1 MDLRHLAAFVKVVQ
15 TGSFTRAAELLDTQ
29 KAQLSR
35 TVAAFERELGVR
47 LLERS
52 TRSVRTTEIGR
63 AVFERASGILDA
75 GEDLLSFT
83 RQLRAEPQGR
93 LKLTCPEEFGH
104 AVVTGWITGY
114 LARHP
119 KVVIEAD
126 YTARLIDLVHEGF
139 DLAIRVGRLEP
150 SRLAARPLGALHY
163 GLFASPAYLKRR
175 GTPSHPGELDDH
187 ALLMFVTASQRSQ
200 WTLQRGDERHGI
212 GGPAAIRSTSSF
224 LLRDAALAGLGIA
237 RLPLIVL
244 RPPERAALRPVLADW
259 SLPPTP
265 VHAVFPSNRLLA
277 PNVRSFVDHAV
288 DAASLSAPG
297 AS

>member
-35 TVAAFERELGVR
+35 TVAALERELGVR

-63 AVFERASGILDA
+63 AVFERASGILEA
-75 GEDLLSFT
+75 GEELVDFT

-93 LKLTCPEEFGH
+93 LRLTCPEEFGH
-104 AVVTGWITGY
+104 AVASGWVASFM
-114 LARHP
+114 ARHP
-119 KVVIEAD
+119 KVMIEAD
-126 YTARLIDLVHEGF
+126 YTSRLIDLVHEGF
-139 DLAIRVGRLEP
+139 DLAIRVGRLEA
-150 SRLAARPLGALHY
+150 SRLAARPLGALQY
-163 GLFASPAYLKRR
+163 GLFAAPAYLRRR
-175 GTPSHPGELDDH
+175 GAPAHPGELGEH

-200 WTLQRGDERHGI
+200 WTLQRGDERHMVS
-212 GGPAAIRSTSSF
+212 GPAALRSTSSF

-244 RPPERAALRPVLADW
+244 RPQERALLRPVLAEW
-259 SLPPTP
+259 HLPPTP
-265 VHAVFPSNRLLA
+265 VQAVFPSNRLLA
-277 PNVRSFVDHAV
+277 PNVRSFIDHAV
-288 DAASLSAPG
+288 ESAALG
-297 AS
+297 G